1 MATGSR
7 TLTLK
12 LLADINDFTSNLT
25 KGSKHTQT
33 FADEV
38 SAFGKKAALAFTA
51 AAAAVGTYVTS
62 VVNNAA
68 KDQAAQRQLAL
79 TLQNTTNATQ
89 SQISAVEGWI
99 NKTSIAIGIT
109 DDQLRPAFAR
119 LARSTND
126 VQKAQDL
133 LNLSMDISAATGKPL
148 ETVANALGK
157 AYDGNTGALSKLGL
171 GLDANTLKSK
181 DFDAIFKQLTGTFGN
196 FAENEAQSTEAQM
209 RRVRIA
215 LDEANESIGAALLP
229 VVQKLT
235 AWLLEHFVP
244 ALQATI
250 GGLTGDKS
258 VLKSLKDTYGAFYD
272 WGERIRGLIDLLI
285 SFKEEIIVVAGV
297 MGTMFVASK
306 IAAGVTATIT
316 AINLLIKAYNA
327 LKASAFVAGVAAAF
341 AMNPALGVAAGV
353 AGTAAII
360 AATKFI
366 EGIGGGQEVDTT
378 NLGNFQMSTGTVLGG
393 GGGGGAVR
401 SSGGG
406 GGGTTYNIG
415 TGGYSVGE
423 LSNGLITSPTDLLN
437 KLMATR
443 DAISAI
449 EFGYNTGQLTTAQA
463 QAQLNSQKTTLANLT
478 NIAENMGASSSLAS
492 TANQASAARY
502 GAAANY
508 YVNVTGAI
516 DPEGTARTIV
526 NTLNNSYYRGTGG
539 AGNLIND

>member
-12 LLADINDFTSNLT
+12 LLADIADFTSNLS
-25 KGSKHTQT
+25 KGSKHTQS

-38 SAFGKKAALAFTA
+38 SAFGKKAALAFA
-51 AAAAVGTYVTS
+51 AAGAAVGTYVTK
-62 VVNNAA
+62 VVENAA
-68 KDQAAQRQLAL
+68 RDQAAQRQLAL

-119 LARSTND
+119 LTRSTND

-157 AYDGNTGALSKLGL
+157 AYDGNSSSLGRLGL

-196 FAENEAQSTEAQM
+196 FAENEARSTEAQM

-393 GGGGGAVR
+393 GGA
-401 SSGGG
+401 SGGG
-406 GGGTTYNIG
+406 GGYGGGSGTSYNIG
-415 TGGYSVGE
+415 TGGYSASQ
-423 LSNGLITSPTDLLN
+423 LSGGLITSPSDLIS
-437 KLMATR
+437 KLTSTSE
-443 DAISAI
+443 AISAI
-449 EFGYNTGQLTTAQA
+449 EFGYTSGQLTKAQA
-463 QAQLNSQKTTLANLT
+463 SAQLAKQQAVFANLS
-478 NIAENMGASSSLAS
+478 NIAENLGASSSLSS

-502 GAAANY
+502 QAAANY